1 MVDRGQILLSLQFL
15 LSLMVIVLLSLDSVW
30 LVARL
35 DIAPQYV
42 VGLALG
48 PVKVKMEEL
57 IKVVVL

>member
-1 MVDRGQILLSLQFL
+1 
-15 LSLMVIVLLSLDSVW
+15 MVIVLLSLDSVW

>member
-1 MVDRGQILLSLQFL
+1 
-15 LSLMVIVLLSLDSVW
+15 MVIVLLFLDSVW

-35 DIAPQYV
+35 DIALQYV

-48 PVKVKMEEL
+48 PVTVKMEEL